1 MSQDAFTETDQTQ
14 PGHKKVK
21 TAITILS
28 IMVVFLIVLCV
39 IIIILMYNT
48 LTNQKLTQAA
58 LVADSL
64 RFADLKRET
73 IQTNNMNYLAL
84 NDKQDTTVNYIK
96 KLLRKP
102 SLSIR
107 DIETIVNASGDQTR
121 SAVLAVLSEIKM
133 QQDSISYRTG
143 EQLKEAAYVKVE
155 NANLQNK
162 VSELDDVLKRKSENY
177 DRMLKVFFNLAE
189 EHIQQKQY
197 EDAKF
202 ILLKLQSTRL
212 EKSYNDIA
220 TIWINQC
227 DEALKT
233 SGFWNK
239 LTGKGKK
246 PELTK
251 PQFEY

>member
-1 MSQDAFTETDQTQ
+1 MGQDIFAETEQT
-14 PGHKKVK
+14 PSSPKKVK
-21 TAITILS
+21 TAITVLS

-64 RFADLKRET
+64 RFNDLKRET

-84 NDKQDTTVNYIK
+84 NDKQDTSINYIK

-121 SAVLAVLSEIKM
+121 TAVLAVLSEIKM

-177 DRMLKVFFNLAE
+177 DRMLKIFFNLAE
-189 EHIQQKQY
+189 EQIQEKRY
-197 EDAKF
+197 AEAKF
-202 ILLKLQSTRL
+202 LLLKLQSSRL

-220 TIWINQC
+220 TSWISQC

-233 SGFWNK
+233 TGFWSK
-239 LTGKGKK
+239 LTGKEKK